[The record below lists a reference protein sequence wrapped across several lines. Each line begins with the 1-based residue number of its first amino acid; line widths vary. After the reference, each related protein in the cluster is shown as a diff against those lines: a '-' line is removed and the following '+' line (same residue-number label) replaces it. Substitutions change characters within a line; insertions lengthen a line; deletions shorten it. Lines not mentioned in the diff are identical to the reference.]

1 MGISDFDVKP
11 LFAEPFFRANV
22 GHAISPEQVEFIKNQ
37 KMLPN
42 QQNLISENLY
52 LFDEPE
58 LASVSEAVQEALDIY
73 AKDVMGIDQKLY
85 VTQSWSLINQPGI
98 GMHTHSHSNSLVSGS
113 LYYTDLPSPNSHMVF
128 DKHSMYQQLV
138 VNPLA
143 DKQNIFNTPINYV
156 EPAKH
161 EIFLFS
167 SRLQHAVQPNP
178 SNDVRYSI
186 AFNCFLRGRLGNLR
200 DVSMLDLG

>member
-11 LFAEPFFRANV
+11 LFAEPFFRANL
-22 GHAISPEQVEFIKNQ
+22 GHAISPTQVEFIKNL
-37 KMLPN
+37 KMVPN

-52 LFDEPE
+52 IFNEPE
-58 LASVSEAVQEALDIY
+58 LASVHEAVQEALDIF

-98 GMHTHSHSNSLVSGS
+98 GMHTHSHSNSIVSGS
-113 LYYTDLPSPNSHMVF
+113 LYYTDLPDPNSHMVF
-128 DKHSMYQQLV
+128 DRHAMYQQLV
-138 VNPLA
+138 LNPRG
-143 DKQNIFNTPINYV
+143 DKQNIFNTPVNFV
-156 EPAKH
+156 EHAKH

-167 SRLQHAVQPNP
+167 SKLQHAVQPNQ

-186 AFNCFLRGRLGNLR
+186 AFNCFVRGRLGDLR
-200 DVSMLDLG
+200 DVSMLELN